1 MSRVHYFM
9 LIVDLIFFIC
19 SLSKLLRIGIIIA
32 RYISDLFYFVLLILP
47 SILDLIRTVVLIDL
61 GLIND
66 VMQLAGLIVMV
77 LSD

>member
-66 VMQLAGLIVMV
+66 VMELAGLIVMI

>member
-66 VMQLAGLIVMV
+66 VMQLAGLIVMI

>member
-1 MSRVHYFM
+1 M

-19 SLSKLLRIGIIIA
+19 SLSELLRIGIIIA
-32 RYISDLFYFVLLILP
+32 RYISDLFYFILLILP

-66 VMQLAGLIVMV
+66 VMQLAGLIVMI

>member
-19 SLSKLLRIGIIIA
+19 SLSELLRIGIIIA
-32 RYISDLFYFVLLILP
+32 RYISDLFYFILLILP
-47 SILDLIRTVVLIDL
+47 SILDLVRTVVLIDL

-66 VMQLAGLIVMV
+66 VMQLAGLIVMI

>member
-19 SLSKLLRIGIIIA
+19 SLSELLRIGIIIA

>member
-47 SILDLIRTVVLIDL
+47 SILNLIRTVVLIDL

>member
-1 MSRVHYFM
+1 M

>member
-47 SILDLIRTVVLIDL
+47 SIPDLIRTVVLIDL

>member
-1 MSRVHYFM
+1 M
-9 LIVDLIFFIC
+9 LMVDLIFFIC

>member
-1 MSRVHYFM
+1 M
-9 LIVDLIFFIC
+9 LMVDLIFFIC

-47 SILDLIRTVVLIDL
+47 SIPDLIRTVVLIDL

>member
-1 MSRVHYFM
+1 M
-9 LIVDLIFFIC
+9 LMVDLIFLIC